1 VERRRRRVVGGAG
14 LVAAAV
20 LGFAGCVRSP
30 ATPAAAVSRAAATTA
45 AIALAGPTTG
55 DVLVQGT
62 VRGADPSG
70 GPTHVEVALWPQ
82 RDDTEVG
89 ERVELFQTQ
98 PVTVDAAGHW
108 AVELDPATVSSTFLA
123 GSPAFVNFDVMVEAG
138 STSAEWSSTAW
149 LVDDGDVWRSE
160 GARTGDQVI
169 DVSMDLGT
177 GQVTLTDSLG
187 EAETSPL
194 TLGTF
199 GPPAD

>member
-1 VERRRRRVVGGAG
+1 
-14 LVAAAV
+14 
-20 LGFAGCVRSP
+20 
-30 ATPAAAVSRAAATTA
+30 
-45 AIALAGPTTG
+45 
-55 DVLVQGT
+55 
-62 VRGADPSG
+62 
-70 GPTHVEVALWPQ
+70 
-82 RDDTEVG
+82 
-89 ERVELFQTQ
+89 
-98 PVTVDAAGHW
+98 
-108 AVELDPATVSSTFLA
+108 
-123 GSPAFVNFDVMVEAG
+123 MVEAG